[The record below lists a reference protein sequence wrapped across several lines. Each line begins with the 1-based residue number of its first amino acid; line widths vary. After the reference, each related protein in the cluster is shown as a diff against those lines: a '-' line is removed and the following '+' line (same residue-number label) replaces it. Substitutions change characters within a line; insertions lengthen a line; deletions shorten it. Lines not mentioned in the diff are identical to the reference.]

1 MPAHNHLTANKRTN
15 ISIVATGDTNVL
27 CNRYNASASLTDE
40 PGTGFI
46 FNRGNSDAH
55 NNLPPVK
62 AAYAWKRTA

>member
-15 ISIVATGDTNVL
+15 ITLNNSGDTNVL
-27 CNRYNASASLTDE
+27 CSRYNSAASLTAE
-40 PGTGFI
+40 PGTGYI
-46 FNRGNSDAH
+46 FDRGGSDAH